1 MKRKFSK
8 SWKRSTQPRKK
19 RKYRHNAPM
28 HIRQKFVSAHMDKNL
43 RKSYGKRSLPV
54 RKGDE
59 VIVLRGEFK
68 KKKGSVTRVDLKKS
82 RVFIDNVKKKKVS
95 GQEFELPVD
104 PSNIMITKL
113 NLDDKMRKKTLQ
125 RKGETKEVE
134 KK

>member
-28 HIRQKFVSAHMDKNL
+28 HIRQKLVSAHLDKNL

-125 RKGETKEVE
+125 RKGETKEV